1 MKLYRLLYE
10 DFEKLY
16 VGYSALAIILSSCL
30 GAAAAMVILMNGHDI
45 VQMSQLLVVVG
56 VCMWYMASVLS
67 QMKPKFV
74 FNSLIASLSISSIL
88 LLINVFMRY
97 L

>member
-1 MKLYRLLYE
+1 MKLYKVLYE
-10 DFEKLY
+10 DFENLF
-16 VGYSALAIILSSCL
+16 VGYAALAIILSTCI
-30 GAAAAMVILMNGHDI
+30 GAAAAMVILMNGHDM
-45 VQMSQLLVVVG
+45 VQMAQLLVVVG

-74 FNSLIASLSISSIL
+74 FNSLIVSLLVSSIL
-88 LLINVFMRY
+88 IFVNVFMRY

>member
-1 MKLYRLLYE
+1 MKIYNALYK
-10 DFEKLY
+10 DFEELF
-16 VGYSALAIILSSCL
+16 VGYSALAIILSSCV
-30 GAAAAMVILMNGHDI
+30 GAAAAMVILMNGHDL
-45 VQMSQLLVVVG
+45 VQMTQLLIVVG

-74 FNSLIASLSISSIL
+74 FNSLIVSLLVSTIL
-88 LLINVFMRY
+88 IFVNVYMRY

>member
-1 MKLYRLLYE
+1 MKLYRVLYE
-10 DFEKLY
+10 DFEKLF
-16 VGYSALAIILSSCL
+16 VGYAALAIILSSCV
-30 GAAAAMVILMNGHDI
+30 GAAAAMVILMNGHDM
-45 VQMSQLLVVVG
+45 VQMSQLLIVVG

-74 FNSLIASLSISSIL
+74 FNSLAVSLLVSTV
-88 LLINVFMRY
+88 LIFVNVLMRY